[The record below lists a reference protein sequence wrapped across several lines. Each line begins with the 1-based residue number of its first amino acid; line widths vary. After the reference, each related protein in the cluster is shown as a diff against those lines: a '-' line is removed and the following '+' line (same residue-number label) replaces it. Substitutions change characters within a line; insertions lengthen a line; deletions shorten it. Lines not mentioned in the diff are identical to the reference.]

1 MATAF
6 GYDAKVAML
15 KSLIRRIL
23 DQIDRRVLPLVAG
36 SRVVA
41 GLFYGLL
48 NPRFRREQR
57 AVLAGRRAYWRS
69 MSGAQRSSPLLRRN
83 IHRLEKGLVMR
94 PRQPVFA
101 ADYIEETVDAL
112 LRAEQHGGLE
122 EGEHKW
128 ARDVLES
135 YFAVVSAAPAVDR
148 ARVRFRQGGSQGE
161 IGITNAGQSTG
172 AAQAAWAPQPRAA
185 GVRASVAY
193 ADFLA
198 LCQQRRSV
206 RWFLPRPVP
215 DDLVLKAIAA
225 ASQAPSACNRQ
236 PFAFRYFERPDD
248 ARRIAGIAM
257 GTTGYAQQLQA
268 LVVVLGDL
276 SCYPHERDRHVVYI
290 DASLAAMQFMLAL
303 ETLGLASC
311 PINWPDV
318 EPLER
323 RMEAE
328 LELPAHWRPLM
339 LIAVGY
345 ADPEG
350 GVPYSAKK
358 PPAALLKRADDYAP

>member
-1 MATAF
+1 MALSS
-6 GYDAKVAML
+6 L
-15 KSLIRRIL
+15 KSLIWKVL
-23 DQIDRRVLPLVAG
+23 DALDRATLSVAAG
-36 SRVVA
+36 SRVMA
-41 GLFYGLL
+41 GLLYGLL

-57 AVLAGRRAYWRS
+57 AVLAGRREYWRS
-69 MSGAQRSSPLLRRN
+69 MAGAQRSSPLLRRN

-94 PRQPVFA
+94 PRQAVFA
-101 ADYIEETVDAL
+101 ADYIEETVEAL
-112 LRAEQHGGLE
+112 LQAEQYGALE
-122 EGEHKW
+122 EGEHRW
-128 ARDVLES
+128 AIDVLES
-135 YFAVVSAAPAVDR
+135 YFAAVSAAPSVDR
-148 ARVRFRQGGSQGE
+148 ARALFGQHASLSAIAGA
-161 IGITNAGQSTG
+161 GI
-172 AAQAAWAPQPRAA
+172 AQPGVARGVAWAPRLRSEGA
-185 GVRASVAY
+185 RASVAY

-206 RWFLPRPVP
+206 RWFLAQPVP
-215 DDLVLKAIAA
+215 EDLVLKAIAA
-225 ASQAPSACNRQ
+225 AAQAPSACNRQ
-236 PFAFRYFERPDD
+236 PFAFRYFDRPED

-290 DASLAAMQFMLAL
+290 DASLAAMQFMLAI

-318 EPLER
+318 ESLER

-328 LELPAHWRPLM
+328 LRLPAHWRPLM

-345 ADPEG
+345 PDPDG

-358 PPAALLKRADDYAP
+358 PTSALLKREDDYAP

>member
-1 MATAF
+1 MTLSSF
-6 GYDAKVAML
+6 
-15 KSLIRRIL
+15 KSYLWQTLEAL
-23 DQIDRRVLPLVAG
+23 DRAALSLAAG
-36 SRVVA
+36 SRVFA
-41 GLFYGLL
+41 GLLYVF
-48 NPRFRREQR
+48 NPRFRREQC
-57 AVLAGRRAYWRS
+57 AVLAGRREYWRS
-69 MSGAQRSSPLLRRN
+69 MAGAQRSSPLLRRN

-94 PRQPVFA
+94 PRQAVFA

-112 LRAEQHGGLE
+112 LRAEQHGDLE
-122 EGEHKW
+122 EGEHRW
-128 ARDVLES
+128 ASDVLAS
-135 YFAVVSAAPAVDR
+135 YFAAVSAAPSVDR
-148 ARVRFRQGGSQGE
+148 ARARFSQHAPLGA
-161 IGITNAGQSTG
+161 IARTG
-172 AAQAAWAPQPRAA
+172 AMQTGAVGVAAWVPRPRSE
-185 GVRASVAY
+185 GTRASVAY

-198 LCQQRRSV
+198 LCEQRRSV
-206 RWFLPRPVP
+206 RWFLPRSVP
-215 DDLVLKAIAA
+215 EELVQKAMAA
-225 ASQAPSACNRQ
+225 AVQAPSACNRQ
-236 PFAFRYFERPDD
+236 PFAFRYFDRPED

-318 EPLER
+318 ESLER

-328 LELPAHWRPLM
+328 LKLPAHWRPLM
-339 LIAVGY
+339 LMAVGFP
-345 ADPEG
+345 DPEG

-358 PPAALLKRADDYAP
+358 PTAALLKRADDYAP